1 MASDK
6 RLELE
11 VAYDEY
17 FDESQRLLAKYEDE
31 NNQLKKAL
39 LEMKDSAE
47 SWKSLAQSLYRS
59 GRQEA
64 TMEDLSRIKDYMDS
78 LKNG

>member
-1 MASDK
+1 MVSPIYRSQELEDYVDLL
-6 RLELE
+6 RLENE
-11 VAYDEY
+11 
-17 FDESQRLLAKYEDE
+17 
-31 NNQLKKAL
+31 QLKKAL
-39 LEMKDSAE
+39 LEMKDAAE
-47 SWKSLAQSLYRS
+47 TWKALVESLYRS